1 MSSASNISRRLWFKQ
16 SSIAAAACSAIATS
30 GSTPALAN
38 WLTSD
43 ASLKGKRLLFFT
55 KSSGFQHSVIARE
68 GDAPSYADRIMLALA
83 KEHEFEVEC
92 TKDGSVFDGDLDKY
106 DAIFFMTT
114 GDLTQIGTDGH
125 PAMSPQ
131 GKQRMLDAISAGKG
145 FMGCHCAS
153 DTFHSAGPANENQA
167 KPDPY
172 IAMLGGEFIRH
183 GRQQEARML
192 VSSAKFPGL
201 EKVSDQFKLNEE
213 WYSLKNFA
221 PDMHVI
227 LVTETEGM
235 VDADYDRPKYPG
247 TWARKHG
254 EGRVFYT
261 SMGHREDVWSN
272 DIFKNLV
279 IGALKWTTRIVEAD
293 LTPNLKEVTPGATT
307 MPKL

>member
-1 MSSASNISRRLWFKQ
+1 
-16 SSIAAAACSAIATS
+16 
-30 GSTPALAN
+30 LA
-38 WLTSD
+38 
-43 ASLKGKRLLFFT
+43 GKRLLFFT

-68 GDAPSYADRIMLALA
+68 GNSPSYADRIMLALA
-83 KEHEFEVEC
+83 KEHGFEVENS
-92 TKDGSVFDGDLDKY
+92 KDGSVFDGDLDKY

-114 GDLTQIGTDGH
+114 GDLTQVGTDGH
-125 PAMSPQ
+125 PAMSPK
-131 GKQRMLDAISAGKG
+131 GKERLLEAIAKGKG

-153 DTFHSAGPANENQA
+153 DTFHSAGPANENQD

-192 VSSAKFPGL
+192 ISSPKFPGI
-201 EKVSDQFKLNEE
+201 EKVGEEFKLNEE

-272 DIFKNLV
+272 DIFKNL
-279 IGALKWTTRIVEAD
+279 ILGAFRWATKVADAD

>member
-1 MSSASNISRRLWFKQ
+1 MSTSFSWSRRNWIKQ
-16 SSIAAAACSAIATS
+16 TSLLAAGATVAATQ
-30 GSTPALAN
+30 STPALAN
-38 WLTSD
+38 WFSSEG
-43 ASLKGKRLLFFT
+43 SLKGKRLLFFT

-68 GDAPSYADRIMLALA
+68 GNSPSYADRIMTGLA
-83 KEHEFEVEC
+83 KDYEFEVEN

-114 GDLTQIGTDGH
+114 GDLTQVGTDGH
-125 PAMSPQ
+125 PAMSPK
-131 GKQRMLDAISAGKG
+131 GKERLLEAISKGKG

-153 DTFHSAGPANENQA
+153 DTFHSAGPANVNQD

-192 VSSAKFPGL
+192 VSSPKFPGL
-201 EKVSDQFKLNEE
+201 EGVKQEFKLNEE

-235 VDADYDRPKYPG
+235 VDADYDRPKYRG

-272 DIFKNLV
+272 DIFKNLIV
-279 IGALKWTTRIVEAD
+279 GALRWCTKVADAD
-293 LTPNLKEVTPGATT
+293 LTPNLKEVTPGAAT

>member
-1 MSSASNISRRLWFKQ
+1 MNPSFSSSRRQWLKQ
-16 SSIAAAACSAIATS
+16 TSLIAAGAAVASSQATPVL
-30 GSTPALAN
+30 GSWFSN
-38 WLTSD
+38 EG
-43 ASLKGKRLLFFT
+43 SLEGKRLLFFT

-68 GDAPSYADRIMLALA
+68 GNSPSYADRIMLGLA
-83 KEHEFEVEC
+83 QEYGFEVENS
-92 TKDGSVFDGDLDKY
+92 KDGSVFDGDLDKY

-114 GDLTQIGTDGH
+114 GDLTQVGTDGH
-125 PAMSPQ
+125 PAMSPK
-131 GKQRMLDAISAGKG
+131 GKERLLEAIAKGKG

-153 DTFHSAGPANENQA
+153 DTFHSAGPANENQE

-183 GRQQEARML
+183 GRQQEASML
-192 VSSAKFPGL
+192 ISSPKFPGL
-201 EKVSDQFKLNEE
+201 EKVSEEFKLNEE

-227 LVTETEGM
+227 LVTETKGM

-272 DIFKNLV
+272 DIFKNLI
-279 IGALKWTTRIVEAD
+279 IGAFRWATKVVDAD

>member
-1 MSSASNISRRLWFKQ
+1 MATSFQLSRRTWLKQ
-16 SSIAAAACSAIATS
+16 SSLLASAAALAS
-30 GSTPALAN
+30 STASPAVASWFSSENSLA
-38 WLTSD
+38 
-43 ASLKGKRLLFFT
+43 GKRLLFFT

-68 GDAPSYADRIMLALA
+68 GDSPSFADRIMLALA
-83 KEHEFEVEC
+83 KEHGFEVEN
-92 TKDGSVFDGDLDKY
+92 TKDGTVFDGDLNKY

-114 GDLTQIGTDGH
+114 GDLTQVGTDGH
-125 PAMSPQ
+125 PAMSAK
-131 GKQRMLDAISAGKG
+131 GKQRLLDAISAGKG

-153 DTFHSAGPANENQA
+153 DTFHSAGPANENQD

-192 VSSAKFPGL
+192 ISSPKFPGL
-201 EKVSDQFKLNEE
+201 EKVKQEFKLNEE

-247 TWARKHG
+247 TWARPHG
-254 EGRVFYT
+254 QGRVFYT
-261 SMGHREDVWSN
+261 SMGHREDVWAN
-272 DIFKNLV
+272 DIFKNLI
-279 IGALKWTTRIVEAD
+279 IGALRWTTKLVDAD
-293 LTPNLKEVTPGATT
+293 LTPNLKEVSPGAST

>member
-1 MSSASNISRRLWFKQ
+1 MNPSFSSSRRNWLKQ
-16 SSIAAAACSAIATS
+16 SSLLAAGAAVAATS
-30 GSTPALAN
+30 TTSALASWIPN
-38 WLTSD
+38 D
-43 ASLKGKRLLFFT
+43 GSLAGKRLLFFT

-68 GDAPSYADRIMLALA
+68 GNSPSYADRIMLALA
-83 KEHEFEVEC
+83 KEHGFEVENS
-92 TKDGSVFDGDLDKY
+92 KDGSVFDGDLDKY

-114 GDLTQIGTDGH
+114 GDLTQVGTDGH
-125 PAMSPQ
+125 PAMSPK
-131 GKQRMLDAISAGKG
+131 GKERLLEAISKGKG

-153 DTFHSAGPANENQA
+153 DTFHSAGPANENQD

-192 VSSAKFPGL
+192 ISSPKFPGI
-201 EKVSDQFKLNEE
+201 EKVGKEFKLNEE

-272 DIFKNLV
+272 DIFKNL
-279 IGALKWTTRIVEAD
+279 ILGAFRWATKVADAD
-293 LTPNLKEVTPGATT
+293 LTPNLKEVTPDATT

>member
-1 MSSASNISRRLWFKQ
+1 MSRSHSLSRRTWLKQ
-16 SSIAAAACSAIATS
+16 STLLAATAAVATQ
-30 GSTPALAN
+30 GANPALAH
-38 WLTSD
+38 WLSSEG
-43 ASLKGKRLLFFT
+43 SLAGKRLLFFT

-68 GDAPSYADRIMLALA
+68 GNSPSYADRIMLALA
-83 KEHEFEVEC
+83 KEYGFEVENS
-92 TKDGSVFDGDLDKY
+92 KDGTVFDGDLDKY

-114 GDLTQIGTDGH
+114 GDLTQVGTDGH
-125 PAMSPQ
+125 PAMSPK
-131 GKQRMLDAISAGKG
+131 GKERLLEAISKGKG

-153 DTFHSAGPANENQA
+153 DTFHSAGPANENQE

-192 VSSAKFPGL
+192 ISSPKFPGL
-201 EKVSDQFKLNEE
+201 EKVSQEFKLNEE

-247 TWARKHG
+247 TWARQHG
-254 EGRVFYT
+254 DGRVFYT

-272 DIFKNLV
+272 DIFKNL
-279 IGALKWTTRIVEAD
+279 ILGAFRWTTKVVDAD

>member
-1 MSSASNISRRLWFKQ
+1 MNPSFSSSRRHWLKQ
-16 SSIAAAACSAIATS
+16 TSLIAAGAAVANSQATPVL
-30 GSTPALAN
+30 GSWFSDEGSLA
-38 WLTSD
+38 
-43 ASLKGKRLLFFT
+43 GKRLLFFT

-68 GDAPSYADRIMLALA
+68 GNAPSYADRIMLGLA
-83 KEHEFEVEC
+83 KEYGFEVENS
-92 TKDGSVFDGDLDKY
+92 KDGSVFDGDLDKY

-114 GDLTQIGTDGH
+114 GDLTQVGTDGH
-125 PAMSPQ
+125 PAMSPK
-131 GKQRMLDAISAGKG
+131 GKERLLEAIAKGKG

-153 DTFHSAGPANENQA
+153 DTFHSAGPANENQE

-183 GRQQEARML
+183 GRQQEASML
-192 VSSAKFPGL
+192 ISSPKFPGL
-201 EKVSDQFKLNEE
+201 EKVSEEFKLNEE

-227 LVTETEGM
+227 LVTETKGM

-272 DIFKNLV
+272 DIFKNLI
-279 IGALKWTTRIVEAD
+279 IGAFRWATKVVDAD